1 MAGGWLSGRLGPF
14 GCRVGSVVPQGFAAY
29 ARMLHPPQHPRATWA
44 GMCTLNDR
52 TPHALMQWSKI
63 CAAVQPD
70 NEAAT
75 RHEDRP
81 GPPLEGNLEPLVL
94 RRLLRVLAAFTP
106 AYAQVWQALWEG
118 WGWLHDGASVLL
130 TSSQGDN
137 QPGQRR
143 PAGLPPT

>member
-1 MAGGWLSGRLGPF
+1 MLVSAWGLEPKGEEMAGEWLSGRLGPF
-14 GCRVGSVVPQGFAAY
+14 GGRVGSVVPQGFAPY
-29 ARMLHPPQHPRATWA
+29 ARVLHPPQHPRATWA
-44 GMCTLNDR
+44 EMCTLNDR

-94 RRLLRVLAAFTP
+94 AASRALIAAVLAT
-106 AYAQVWQALWEG
+106 EG
-118 WGWLHDGASVLL
+118 IEAWPVDPSDNLGYDGDRVN
-130 TSSQGDN
+130 G
-137 QPGQRR
+137 
-143 PAGLPPT
+143 